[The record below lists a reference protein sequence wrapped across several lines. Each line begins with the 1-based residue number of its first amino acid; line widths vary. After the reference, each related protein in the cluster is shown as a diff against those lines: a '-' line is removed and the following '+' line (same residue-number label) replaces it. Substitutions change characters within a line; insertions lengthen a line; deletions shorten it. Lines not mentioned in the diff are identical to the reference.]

1 MSSIELQAIE
11 QSIKQS
17 QKTVDLGEAFERLKS
32 NRDFKKVILEAYFEQ
47 EAIRLVHLKSD
58 QNMQS
63 AESQKAI
70 AMQMDAIGTLK
81 QFFQTLKYK
90 ADLAGK
96 SIEADE
102 YTRDELLAEG
112 VL

>member
-11 QSIKQS
+11 HNIKQA
-17 QKTVDLGEAFERLKS
+17 QKTVDLGEAYERLKN
-32 NRDFKKVILEAYFEQ
+32 NRDFKKVVLETYFEQ

-58 QNMQS
+58 PNMQT
-63 AESQKAI
+63 AESQKSI
-70 AMQMDAIGTLK
+70 AMQMDAIGTLQ
-81 QFFQTLKYK
+81 QFFRTLQYK
-90 ADLAGK
+90 ADMAGK

>member
-1 MSSIELQAIE
+1 MSSVELQAIE
-11 QSIKQS
+11 NNIRNS
-17 QKTVDLGEAFERLKS
+17 QKVADLGAALERLHS
-32 NRDFKKVILEAYFEQ
+32 NRDFKKIVLEGYFEQ

-70 AMQMDAIGTLK
+70 TMQMDAIGTFK
-81 QFFQTLKYK
+81 QYLRTVEFK

-96 SIEADE
+96 SIESDE
-102 YTRDELLAEG
+102 YMRDELLAEG
-112 VL
+112 VI